1 MNGFPA
7 VRWIYGVAGLF
18 LFFAGCATPGASKIT
33 PPLEREKRPLMAN
46 ATPAS
51 EGSLW
56 VAQTSSNFY
65 ADLKARNVGDVVTVN
80 IVEAASA
87 SKNAE
92 TKTSRNTALDASW
105 SGVLSKI
112 VSDWVG
118 DEQKVALGNQFEGKG
133 QTTRTSSLNAY
144 ITAQV
149 VEVLPNG
156 NLAIFGTRQVQVNN
170 ENQYIHLQGIIRPT
184 DINSNN
190 IVLSTY
196 IAEAKIELSGQ
207 GVVSD
212 KQMAGWFTRILDWVW
227 PF

>member
-1 MNGFPA
+1 MKGLPA
-7 VRWIYGVAGLF
+7 VRCICGAACL
-18 LFFAGCATPGASKIT
+18 LFFLAGCATPAVNKIT
-33 PPLEREKRPLMAN
+33 PPVEREKRPLMIN
-46 ATPAS
+46 AAPAS

-56 VAQTSSNFY
+56 LAQSNSNFY

-92 TKTSRNTALDASW
+92 TKTSRNTALEATW

-112 VSDWVG
+112 VGGWVG
-118 DEQKVALGNQFEGKG
+118 DEQKAGLGNEFAGKG
-133 QTTRTSSLNAY
+133 ATTRSSSLNAY

-156 NLAIFGTRQVQVNN
+156 NLAIYGSRQVQVNN
-170 ENQYIHLQGIIRPT
+170 ENQFIHLQGIIRPI
-184 DINSNN
+184 DISSNN

-196 IAEAKIELSGQ
+196 IAEAKIELNGQ

-212 KQMAGWFTRILDWVW
+212 KQRAGWFTRILDWAW